1 MTKEQD
7 LAMRLPYNVKVNL
20 FENGVLFGIPTIF
33 NSECFMVEFELK
45 SAYSHKPILHPLT
58 DLTKE
63 IEHNGEKFVPIIILG
78 WSENIIGWSK
88 KNINL
93 AIENM
98 RFDDAIK
105 LIEWHFDIAGL
116 IEKGEAIDVNTLPET
131 PYK

>member
-1 MTKEQD
+1 MTTVQLFKGDCLVEMQN
-7 LAMRLPYNVKVNL
+7 LP
-20 FENGVLFGIPTIF
+20 
-33 NSECFMVEFELK
+33 
-45 SAYSHKPILHPLT
+45 
-58 DLTKE
+58 D
-63 IEHNGEKFVPIIILG
+63 
-78 WSENIIGWSK
+78 NIIVWSK

-116 IEKGEAIDVNTLPET
+116 IEKGEAIDINTLSEN